1 MSRVLAGLYT
11 DAADA
16 LDAGDIA
23 KAVPLLRR
31 ISDDLAAARDAPTMA
46 LCEDAENLV
55 AFAPAMASREL
66 RKAANELRAVA
77 ADLAEAA
84 RDES

>member
-1 MSRVLAGLYT
+1 MSRVLAGLYA

-31 ISDDLAAARDAPTMA
+31 ISDDLATARDAPTMA
-46 LCEDAENLV
+46 LCEDAENL
-55 AFAPAMASREL
+55 ASFAPAMATREL

-77 ADLAEAA
+77 ADIAEAA